1 MTTKDKVKLLVMP
14 FAVMAAGVL
23 LVVSG
28 VVVRDVFAGMMH
40 PEAASL
46 LAALCVLGGLV
57 VTGIYAM
64 ALTTP
69 AKEGEG
75 E

>member
-1 MTTKDKVKLLVMP
+1 
-14 FAVMAAGVL
+14 
-23 LVVSG
+23 
-28 VVVRDVFAGMMH
+28 VFAGMMH